1 MKSCRSE
8 VPVNKSSFAVKT
20 LSCLPNFSITLAV
33 ILKTVHTSYTHV
45 NTWNKMHN
53 KQQNK
58 HTQYDIMVT
67 GSAVNFEET
76 NFDSLIWPYLY
87 TFSAEVPRPLFPGWR
102 DVMAVCVLHA
112 AAHRSSNFPKVMFF
126 GSSWCPCRRRPDP
139 SLSGSFE
146 TMVASWRGSFVRAW
160 RQRQRPGLALL
171 MWSAHAPES
180 RPLVNPLRPVPAGG
194 GVASLRGQCPWRR
207 HLLISVVDVL
217 RSSRLSSAG
226 NVTTS
231 ADLLT

>member
-8 VPVNKSSFAVKT
+8 VPANKSSFAVKT
-20 LSCLPNFSITLAV
+20 LSCLPNFSIVLAV
-33 ILKTVHTSYTHV
+33 ILKTLHTSYTHV

-67 GSAVNFEET
+67 GSAMNFEET
-76 NFDSLIWPYLY
+76 NFDSLIWPYLFM
-87 TFSAEVPRPLFPGWR
+87 FSAEVPRPLFPGWR

-112 AAHRSSNFPKVMFF
+112 AAHRSPNFPKVLQFSV
-126 GSSWCPCRRRPDP
+126 SSSCPCRRPWIPRRC
-139 SLSGSFE
+139 SLE
-146 TMVASWRGSFVRAW
+146 TMVASWRGSFVRAS
-160 RQRQRPGLALL
+160 RQCQRPGLAVVER
-171 MWSAHAPES
+171 AHAPELS
-180 RPLVNPLRPVPAGG
+180 PGRLLTRCVLYLLA
-194 GVASLRGQCPWRR
+194 VASRRYQRPWRR
-207 HLLISVVDVL
+207 HLLISVVDGL

>member
-1 MKSCRSE
+1 
-8 VPVNKSSFAVKT
+8 
-20 LSCLPNFSITLAV
+20 
-33 ILKTVHTSYTHV
+33 
-45 NTWNKMHN
+45 
-53 KQQNK
+53 
-58 HTQYDIMVT
+58 MVT

-76 NFDSLIWPYLY
+76 NFDSLIWPYLIM
-87 TFSAEVPRPLFPGWR
+87 FSAEVPRPLFPGWR

-112 AAHRSSNFPKVMFF
+112 AAHRSPNFPKVLQFSV
-126 GSSWCPCRRRPDP
+126 SSSCPCRRPWIPRRC
-139 SLSGSFE
+139 SLE

-171 MWSAHAPES
+171 MLSAHAPES

-194 GVASLRGQCPWRR
+194 GVASIRQRPWRR